1 MSRIKRKII
10 HIDEDKCD
18 GCGIC
23 AEACHEGAIQMT
35 GGKARLVKESYC
47 DGLGDCIGP
56 CPRGAISIEERPAE
70 EYDEQAVKE
79 HLSRS
84 GSCPASCPGSVPL
97 EMPARNS
104 GTAPSPSG
112 GPRSRLTTWPV
123 QITLVPARAPFLRNA
138 DLLVA
143 ADCVPFAFAGFHEKF
158 VKGRVVLTGCPKL
171 DDAEYYL
178 NKLGEIFRLN
188 RIGSVTV
195 PYMEVPCCGGLPR
208 IVESAIRSS
217 GREIPLE
224 LVRIGID
231 GDVQETRKIM

>member
-10 HIDEDKCD
+10 HIDEEKCD

-23 AEACHEGAIQMT
+23 AEACHEGAIQIID
-35 GGKARLVKESYC
+35 GKARLVKDSYC

-56 CPRGAISIEERPAE
+56 CPRDAISIEERTAE

-79 HLSRS
+79 HLSRN
-84 GSCPASCPGSVPL
+84 GGCPASCPGSVPL
-97 EMPARNS
+97 EMPARDS
-104 GTAPSPSG
+104 GTAPSPSQG
-112 GPRSRLTTWPV
+112 SQSRLTTWPV
-123 QITLVPARAPFLRNA
+123 QIALVPPSAPFLRNA

-143 ADCVPFAFAGFHEKF
+143 ADCVPFAFAEFHEKF

-171 DDAEYYL
+171 DDADFYRQ
-178 NKLGEIFRLN
+178 KLEEIFRLN
-188 RIGSVTV
+188 PIGSVTV

-208 IVESAIRSS
+208 IVENAMRAS

-224 LVRIGID
+224 LVRIGIN
-231 GDVQETRKIM
+231 GEILENRKVI